1 MINISFFSY
10 KGGAGR
16 TSLLYNTLPFLAEKL
31 QATEAEPIVVLDLDI
46 DSKGLSFLL
55 DKRNLCQ
62 VNTIEVLRQDS
73 SLGFRAAGDISNHP
87 FFGKLLPIGYAV
99 GLEDDRSILFV
110 SAHPKEG
117 ARYLTENGNY
127 DQGSISMELL
137 DTICDNYHC
146 KAIVMDTPAGNQL
159 SAEKALEISD
169 KVVMTMRI
177 TQQFQMGTEEF
188 LRAKSAVRDGIEYI
202 VVPNAVPPTEGTL
215 YDIDRIMS
223 DISDG
228 ARHALEASAS
238 CLNLTMLENGRT
250 GVNEVNRFKFK
261 EENLRKI
268 ERDGTTPLAEDERK
282 AVEMYKLLAEVLA
295 NAVNT

>member
-31 QATEAEPIVVLDLDI
+31 QATEAEPIVVLDLDL

-55 DKRNLCQ
+55 DEDEICG

-73 SLGFRAAGDISNHP
+73 SLGFRTAGDIRNHP

-99 GLEDDRSILFV
+99 GLEDDRSILLV

-117 ARYLTENGNY
+117 ARSLTDNGNY
-127 DQGSISMELL
+127 DLGNVSLELL
-137 DTICDNYHC
+137 NRMCGRFGC

-159 SAEKALEISD
+159 STDAALSISQ
-169 KVVMTMRI
+169 KIVTTMRI
-177 TQQFQMGTEEF
+177 TQQFRMGTAEF
-188 LRAKSAVRDGIEYI
+188 LHAKSAELTGKEYI
-202 VVPNAVPPTEGTL
+202 VVPNAVPSTEGTS

-223 DISDG
+223 RISQT
-228 ARHALEASAS
+228 AQSALGDHVRE
-238 CLNLTMLENGRT
+238 LNLTMLESGRT
-250 GVNEVNRFKFK
+250 GVNEVNRFKFA
-261 EENLRKI
+261 EANLRKI
-268 ERDGTTPLAEDERK
+268 ERAGTPLAEDERK

-295 NAVNT
+295 NAVNA